1 MTTVELLA
9 QFNIVART
17 EFNQAYK
24 EFEPKFKDL
33 LYEYESGPVETVDFP
48 FFGFLR
54 GIEEF
59 TGSRIH
65 NTFPDG
71 FKFQVTN
78 KEWDHSV
85 DIKRKDFDR
94 ATLTTSPLKGLN
106 PYRQRISEMPK
117 MFKDH
122 PIELA
127 FDMLELGD
135 GTTMG
140 TTFDGQAFFAETHSY
155 STAAG
160 SQSNIITNGSGV
172 TAANVHTDILRA
184 LSRFQTFVI
193 DQGGEGVTATR
204 KKRKL
209 NQTTNKLLIVAPN
222 ELYGILWDLQTKA
235 TLATGETNALQN
247 KFEFITLPFADATDW
262 YICVMDDA
270 FFKPFLFQVEK
281 SPELDFPTLQDESA
295 RENKIFTWGGYGR
308 YNVAYGAWW
317 KAIMVQNS

>member
-1 MTTVELLA
+1 MTTKELLA

-17 EFNQAYK
+17 EYNQAYK
-24 EFEPKFKDL
+24 EFEPMFKDL

-59 TGSRIH
+59 TGVRTH

-85 DIKRKDFDR
+85 DIKRADFER
-94 ATLTTSPLKGLN
+94 ASLMNSPLKGLN

-127 FDMLELGD
+127 FDMLEVGD
-135 GTTMG
+135 ATTYGTS
-140 TTFDGQAFFAETHSY
+140 FDGQAFFSETHAYATS
-155 STAAG
+155 AG
-160 SQSNIITNGSGV
+160 TISNIITNGSGA
-172 TAANVHTDILRA
+172 TAANIHADILRA
-184 LSRFQTFVI
+184 LSRFQTFTI
-193 DQGGEGVTATR
+193 DQGGQGITATS

-209 NQTTNKLLIVAPN
+209 NKTMDKLLIVAPN
-222 ELYGILWDLQTKA
+222 ELHGVLFDLQSKDR
-235 TLATGETNALQN
+235 LATGESNTVKG
-247 KFEFITLPFADATDW
+247 KFEFITLPFSDTGDW
-262 YICVMDDA
+262 YITILDDP
-270 FFKPFLFQVEK
+270 FFKPFLYQVEK
-281 SPELDFPTLQDESA
+281 PAELDSPTLQDESA
-295 RENKIFTWGGYGR
+295 RERKVFTWGGYGR

-317 KAIMVQNS
+317 KAIMIQNS